1 MFLDMLKRLL
11 VKGNEVKP
19 TNQSAA
25 LPNKKVN
32 IFPIQE
38 SNKHL
43 VKIGDS
49 VKVKKGI
56 KDPDYPEKLV
66 EDCQG
71 RVIDIYEEIL
81 EGNVTPDVM
90 IDIAWDSITLKSIDR
105 DYVIAL
111 EKEGFDWSEMAL
123 ALSDVDIVPPRDT
136 EKETE
141 NAFKIVK
148 KDTYWES
155 EGEEGLKIKEI
166 LGGSKNLDQEYQ
178 AWDDYLKKTLK
189 FPFRAVYFA
198 EGKSPIPHEAT
209 VKVTRVHSID
219 DWYGILMSVEYKN
232 KFYQLPLANLTA
244 VNQNGINYETVD
256 LYDTWFAD
264 KLE

>member
-1 MFLDMLKRLL
+1 MFGNMLKRLL
-11 VKGNEVKP
+11 EKGNEVKP
-19 TNQSAA
+19 SNQNTV
-25 LPNKKVN
+25 LPNNAHILPV
-32 IFPIQE
+32 QE

-49 VKVKKGI
+49 IRVKKGT
-56 KDPDYPEKLV
+56 KDPDYPEKLI
-66 EDCQG
+66 EDYEG
-71 RVIDIYEEIL
+71 RVIEVYEEIL
-81 EGNVTPDVM
+81 EGNDAPDVM
-90 IDIAWDSITLKSIDR
+90 IDIAWDSITLKSLDR

-123 ALSDVDIVPPRDT
+123 ALSDVDIVTPRDT
-136 EKETE
+136 EKDTE
-141 NAFKIVK
+141 NAYKIVQ

-155 EGEEGLKIKEI
+155 EGEEGEAIKKI
-166 LGGSKNLDQEYQ
+166 LGDAKNLHEEYE
-178 AWDDYLKKTLK
+178 AWGNYLKHTLK
-189 FPFRAVYFA
+189 FPFRVEYFA

-209 VKVTRVHSID
+209 VKVTRIHSID
-219 DWYGILMSVEYKN
+219 DWYGILMSVEYKH

-244 VNQNGINYETVD
+244 VNPNGINYETVD